1 MAAPTPQRWSVETL
15 WRWTDP
21 LVPPA
26 LFAEGGQPLLRARL
40 LITFCWLFVATALFA
55 VVPRLLQPGAAVVEI
70 AVFLGYAALA
80 AVAPY
85 ALRYTGR
92 TTLVGVFVAT
102 TGMIASISGAMSME
116 GLFSAS
122 IIWAA
127 MLPLLTAFLIGNET
141 AILAIVIS
149 SAVFLGMAATH
160 AVGWHDPRPIADL
173 VHRSVNLISLTI
185 FSALIARLHEWSA
198 AQARASEREAQ
209 QLVQIVSRRMGVGT
223 VLLDRGEIRLANA
236 AAEALL
242 GQPEGSLT
250 GRRWSD
256 VFPTSHAAAAA
267 LADEGPTRVAE
278 FDVEA
283 TDTPTG
289 GTRNPPEPWNTAGR
303 RVELRVDTIHTPN
316 GAATLITAVDITTR
330 WQMEQAQAAAQR
342 AVTASLREKETLIR
356 EIHHRVK
363 NNLQIISS
371 LLSLQSEHMPSP
383 EAKNLLEESVQRV
396 RSMALIH
403 QQLYGMES
411 LSRIEFADYARSL
424 SESLRAAMAPDVRLA
439 IDAAPVELTVEIAV
453 PLGLILNELLTNA
466 IKYGKCPA
474 DRAEGRAGPDCDV
487 RVAVRVDGDTL
498 CLTVTDSGVGLPA
511 DYRPASA
518 TSLGMQLVRTLSR
531 QLRGKLT
538 IDSDRGA
545 RFELRCPLSA
555 TV

>member
-1 MAAPTPQRWSVETL
+1 MAAHTPQRWSVETL
-15 WRWTDP
+15 WRLTDP
-21 LVPPA
+21 FVPPH
-26 LFAEGGQPLLRARL
+26 LFAEGGLPLLQARL
-40 LITFCWLFVATALFA
+40 LIVFCWLFVATALFA
-55 VVPRLLQPGAAVVEI
+55 VVPRVLQPGAALVEI

-80 AVAPY
+80 AVAPC

-102 TGMIASISGAMSME
+102 TGMIAAISGAMSME

-141 AILAIVIS
+141 AILAIAIS
-149 SAVFLGMAATH
+149 SAVFLGVAITH

-198 AQARASEREAQ
+198 AQARAGEQEAQ

-223 VLLDRGEIRLANA
+223 LLLDRGEVRLANA

-242 GQPEGSLT
+242 GHPEGSLT
-250 GRRWSD
+250 GRRWSE
-256 VFPTSHAAAAA
+256 VFPASHPAATA
-267 LADEGPTRVAE
+267 LADEAPSQVAE
-278 FDVEA
+278 FDSRVAEL
-283 TDTPTG
+283 DVHTP
-289 GTRNPPEPWNTAGR
+289 RAAGNVDPQRR

-531 QLRGKLT
+531 QLRGQLT
-538 IDSDRGA
+538 IDSDHGA